1 MSNQRYLQVLR
12 SQHKEHIRAI
22 QDQQKKQIQAIYDY
36 HLELLRIIE
45 ERERVSPTREDLT
58 QILRQRELYTHKKVN
73 ELEKKNT
80 DQETKHARMIVTLDK
95 VVDRQENQLRFQKK
109 KFQQEV
115 KYMKEEMAEGGV
127 EHTQEVKELKEREET
142 NVKENEVL
150 QVRSLEN
157 VKATKEVGVQTAE
170 QREEQNVKK
179 IEVGQVRG
187 RENMKVMKEV
197 VVQTAEQDAKQSW
210 RKCF

>member
-1 MSNQRYLQVLR
+1 
-12 SQHKEHIRAI
+12 
-22 QDQQKKQIQAIYDY
+22 
-36 HLELLRIIE
+36 
-45 ERERVSPTREDLT
+45 
-58 QILRQRELYTHKKVN
+58 
-73 ELEKKNT
+73 
-80 DQETKHARMIVTLDK
+80 
-95 VVDRQENQLRFQKK
+95 
-109 KFQQEV
+109 
-115 KYMKEEMAEGGV
+115 MKEEMAEGGV

>member
-36 HLELLRIIE
+36 HLELMRIIE

-142 NVKENEVL
+142 NVKEN
-150 QVRSLEN
+150 

-170 QREEQNVKK
+170 QREERIVKK
-179 IEVGQVRG
+179 IEVGQVKG
-187 RENMKVMKEV
+187 LENMKAMKEV
-197 VVQTAEQDAKQSW
+197 GVQTAEQDAKQSW